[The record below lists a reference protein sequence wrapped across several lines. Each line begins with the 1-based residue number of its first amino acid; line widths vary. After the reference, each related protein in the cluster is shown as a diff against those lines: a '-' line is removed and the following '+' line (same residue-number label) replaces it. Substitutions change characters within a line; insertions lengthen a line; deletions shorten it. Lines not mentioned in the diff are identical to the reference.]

1 MVRPF
6 RKGHAG
12 AGMSPGTLVSRK
24 TTGTGPGSIR
34 AYSYNAEQCSEIR
47 NLKTPDLKRLSEDTG
62 SIHWIITDAAHD
74 ARTVQEIGEC
84 FGLNPLIME
93 DVMNPGHPVKMEDWD
108 DFAYFVLKTLNASPS
123 GQDVTIAQ
131 VSLIVSKRFVILF
144 YDSDDR
150 FLKPVI
156 ARLVGGKGRMRRS
169 GTEYLA
175 YAVIDS
181 IVDHYYAVIEM
192 FSDQIDRLEPA
203 IIRNPS
209 NDLINRIF
217 KLKREMLVIRNSIR
231 PLADILDD
239 IIHPDSEIFPA
250 EIDPYFRDVSDH
262 VTHVIETLEIF
273 REILTQMI
281 ESAMTSLSNRLNE
294 VMKTLTIIAT
304 IFIPLTFIAGVYGMN
319 FDFMPELR
327 WKWGYPTVLAT
338 MAAVIAGMVGWF
350 RHRKWF

>member
-6 RKGHAG
+6 RKGHVG
-12 AGMSPGTLVSRK
+12 VGLPPGTLVSRK
-24 TTGTGPGSIR
+24 PSREAPASIR
-34 AYSYNAEQCSEIR
+34 AYSYDAGQCVETR
-47 NLKTPDLKRLSEDTG
+47 DLTAADLKRLSEDSG

-84 FGLNPLIME
+84 FGLNSLILE
-93 DVMNPGHPVKMEDWD
+93 DILNPGHPVKMEDWD
-108 DFAYFVLKTLNASPS
+108 DLAYFVLKTLNAGES
-123 GQDVTIAQ
+123 GLDVVIAQ

-144 YDSDDR
+144 FDSDDS

-175 YAVIDS
+175 YAIIDS

-203 IIRNPS
+203 VIRNPS

-217 KLKREMLVIRNSIR
+217 RLKREMLLIRNSIR
-231 PLADILDD
+231 PLADIIDE

-250 EIDPYFRDVSDH
+250 QIDPYFRDVSDH

-327 WKWGYPTVLAT
+327 WKWGYPAVLTA
-338 MAAVIAGMVGWF
+338 MAAAIAGMIGWF

>member
-1 MVRPF
+1 MLKPF
-6 RKGHAG
+6 SKGHAG
-12 AGMSPGTLVSRK
+12 AGLPPGTLVSRK
-24 TTGTGPGSIR
+24 TTGAAQGSIC
-34 AYSYNAEQCSEIR
+34 AYSYNAEQCREFR
-47 NLKTPDLKRLSEDTG
+47 NITVADLKKLPEDTG
-62 SIHWIITDAAHD
+62 AILWIITDAAHD
-74 ARTVQEIGEC
+74 ARMVQEIGDC

-93 DVMNPGHPVKMEDWD
+93 DIMNPGHPVKMEDWD
-108 DFAYFVLKTLNASPS
+108 DLAYFVLKTLNTGES
-123 GQDVTIAQ
+123 GQNVTIAQ
-131 VSLIVSKRFVILF
+131 VSLIVSKRFVLLF
-144 YDSDDR
+144 FDSDDS

-181 IVDHYYAVIEM
+181 VVDHYYAIIEM

-209 NDLINRIF
+209 NELINRIF

-327 WKWGYPTVLAT
+327 WKWGYPAVLTV
-338 MAAVIAGMVGWF
+338 MAAVITGMVGWF